1 MLAVLLTR
9 FAELSVSLGSVFV
22 SNSSIRI
29 SVIVDIACSS
39 LSLVSEAGK
48 ASSLFVPVNSQNG
61 KQRSQTFQDLN
72 VNGRH
77 HT

>member
-29 SVIVDIACSS
+29 SVIV
-39 LSLVSEAGK
+39 
-48 ASSLFVPVNSQNG
+48 VNRPGFSG
-61 KQRSQTFQDLN
+61 D
-72 VNGRH
+72 
-77 HT
+77 